1 MRALVIGGSGQ
12 DGILLS
18 AILLERG
25 FRVVSVSR
33 RGTPLAAV
41 ENVACDISVEGAL
54 DTVVRSHRPDLVFHL
69 AAHHRSS
76 SAPAPGPETEERD
89 CHSVNTR
96 SFSELLESVARHC
109 PGARTLYASS
119 CRIFGEGDGSLLRE
133 DSPHAPVCPYGRS
146 KADAMRVADRHV
158 RESGLF
164 VASSI
169 HFNHESELR
178 PPGFVSKKL
187 ALAAA
192 AAASGLRGTVEVGSL
207 SAVADWGAARDHV
220 RAMIHIL
227 EEGSPGDYIVGG
239 GELRSVADLAAA
251 CFSAVGLDWRDHV
264 RESMGGFAGREW
276 RLRGDSSKLR
286 LLTSW
291 RPRYGF
297 EEMAR
302 DLVARTQR
310 LSDAGYDPSD
320 FHSHL

>member
-12 DGILLS
+12 DGVLLS
-18 AILLERG
+18 ANLLERG

-33 RGTPLAAV
+33 RGSPLAAV
-41 ENVACDISVEGAL
+41 EDVRCDISVEGASDAL
-54 DTVVRSHRPDLVFHL
+54 VRSHRPDFVFHL

-76 SAPAPGPETEERD
+76 FALPPDPETEERE

-119 CRIFGEGDGSLLRE
+119 CRIFGEGDGNLLRE
-133 DSPHAPVCPYGRS
+133 DSTHSPVCPYGRS
-146 KADAMRVADRHV
+146 KTAAMRVAAHHV
-158 RESGLF
+158 QSGLF

-187 ALAAA
+187 ALAAV
-192 AAASGLRGTVEVGSL
+192 AAASGAGGIVEVGSL
-207 SAVADWGAARDHV
+207 NAVADWGAARDHV

-227 EEGSPGDYIVGG
+227 EEGTPGDYIVGG
-239 GELRSVADLAAA
+239 GELRSVADLASS

-264 RESMGGFAGREW
+264 RESAAGFAGREW
-276 RLRGDSSKLR
+276 RLRGDASKLR

-291 RPRYGF
+291 RPRYDF
-297 EEMAR
+297 DKMTR